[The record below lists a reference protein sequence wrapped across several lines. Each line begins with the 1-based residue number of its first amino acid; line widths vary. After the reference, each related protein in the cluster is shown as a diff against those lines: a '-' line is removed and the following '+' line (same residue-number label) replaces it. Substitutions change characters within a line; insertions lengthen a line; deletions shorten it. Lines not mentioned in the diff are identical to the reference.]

1 MAKRKAFYVKDENG
15 KWTQINELPDHD
27 IEQLSF
33 AFDVDQETAEKLKDG
48 EEMEFTVSTNP
59 EIIEQVLSDVNS
71 DDVYETLLD
80 EIDKLRNCWLNAMYY
95 VDHAK
100 ILSDIA
106 HSDSVLQRELE
117 ARCQN
122 IQTLLNDYLEIC
134 TREYITERNTIAQ
147 AIVKNKLN

>member
-33 AFDVDQETAEKLKDG
+33 AFNVDQETAEKLKDG

-59 EIIEQVLSDVNS
+59 EIVEQLLSDVNS

-106 HSDSVLQRELE
+106 RSDSVLQRELE
-117 ARCQN
+117 FRCQN

-134 TREYITERNTIAQ
+134 TREYLTERNTIAQ
-147 AIVKNKLN
+147 AITKNKLN